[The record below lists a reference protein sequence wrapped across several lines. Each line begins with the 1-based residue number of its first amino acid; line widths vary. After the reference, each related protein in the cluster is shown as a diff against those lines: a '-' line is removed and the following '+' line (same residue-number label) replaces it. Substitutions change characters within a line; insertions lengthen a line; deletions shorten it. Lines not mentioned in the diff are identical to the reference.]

1 MTTHGRASV
10 GTQDAAVSAG
20 ASGGRPTEAPTP
32 APQGPSVNGLSSTG
46 DQPRTSAVVADS
58 RALGISAAT
67 VLAIGL
73 LLRGWVGWRGFF
85 YLDDFVFTARAAT
98 HSVFDAH
105 YLLEP
110 YNSHFMPGSYVWVW
124 VLTRLLPFNYG
135 AVVVTSMLLQGVLG
149 VLFYVLLRRLFGSH
163 LLILVP
169 FTMFVLTPMTLP
181 ANLWWAA
188 ALNQLPQQL
197 ALVGVLLAHV
207 TYLRT
212 GRTARGLV
220 GPFVLLAGLAFS
232 EKTLLALPLLLA
244 FTVLFFAAGR
254 PLRRTR
260 DALVQHRIIW
270 AGYAVVTVP
279 YMLFYVSTVPSPAR
293 QPGTGASVV
302 QLVMESFVRAVVPA
316 ILGGP
321 WHWAQIGYA
330 GALADPGP
338 FACAVALVVLAGVVA
353 GSCLARRGAWR
364 GWALALGYAVTNLV
378 LLVVSRAA
386 FIGPVIAGEYRYVTD
401 VALVAALGLALAL
414 VPLSGQ
420 WRAGRPAT
428 LDERPALR
436 RWLDTDPVRE
446 LLDELPRP
454 RAAAWIAVAVTALT
468 VSAAWSTVSYDQ
480 FWRINPARPWVET
493 ARSELSGYTTPPV
506 LADGYVP
513 QEVAWALLGD
523 YATVSHLLSPLPTPP
538 RTLADGPTSDSL
550 YMLDDR
556 GRVRRAAVSGV
567 SALPGPRKGC
577 GWRIGAQPVTV
588 PLQRSTLPFSWTVR
602 IGYIS
607 SGTTKGAVTIGGTRT
622 PVEFHAGLGAVFLR
636 ANGAFDE
643 VRLETAGD
651 GAVVCS
657 DDITVGAPVPV
668 QEAR

>member
-1 MTTHGRASV
+1 MTGSPVGGSAS
-10 GTQDAAVSAG
+10 
-20 ASGGRPTEAPTP
+20 
-32 APQGPSVNGLSSTG
+32 
-46 DQPRTSAVVADS
+46 ADS
-58 RALGISAAT
+58 RPRRSAQLADGRGLGTAAAV
-67 VLAIGL
+67 VLVIGL
-73 LLRGWVGWRGFF
+73 LLRTWVGWRGFF

-98 HSVFDAH
+98 HSLFDAS

-110 YNSHFMPGSYVWVW
+110 YNSHLMPGSYVWVW
-124 VLTRLLPFNYG
+124 ALTRLLPFNYA

-149 VLFYVLLRRLFGSH
+149 VMFYVLLRRLFGST
-163 LLILVP
+163 LLVLVP
-169 FTMFVLTPMTLP
+169 FTVFVLTPMTLP

-197 ALVGVLLAHV
+197 ALVGLLLAHV

-212 GRTARGLV
+212 GRTARGLL
-220 GPFVLLAGLAFS
+220 GPLVLLGGLAFS
-232 EKTLLALPLLLA
+232 EKTLLALPMLFA
-244 FTVLFFAAGR
+244 FTVLFFAPGR
-254 PLRRTR
+254 ALPRLR
-260 DALVQHRIIW
+260 DVLVRHRVVW
-270 AGYAVVTVP
+270 AGYVVVAVP
-279 YMLFYVSTVPSPAR
+279 YVLYYVAAVPSPAR

-302 QLVMESFVRAVVPA
+302 QLGMESFARAVVPA
-316 ILGGP
+316 LLGGP

-330 GALADPGP
+330 GALADPSP
-338 FACAVALVVLAGVVA
+338 FASAVALVVLTGVVA

-401 VALVAALGLALAL
+401 VALVTALGLALA
-414 VPLSGQ
+414 VIPLSGG
-420 WRAGRPAT
+420 WRAGRAAT
-428 LDERPALR
+428 LEQRPALR
-436 RWLDTDPVRE
+436 RWLATDPVRE

-454 RAAAWIAVAVTALT
+454 RPAVWVAVTVTALT
-468 VSAAWSTVSYDQ
+468 VSAAWSTLSYDQ

-506 LADGYVP
+506 LADSYVP

-523 YATVSHLLSPLPTPP
+523 YATVSHVLSPLPTPP

-550 YMLDDR
+550 SMLDDR
-556 GRVRRAAVSGV
+556 GRVRSATVSGV
-567 SALPGPRKGC
+567 SARPGPRRDC
-577 GWRIGAQPVTV
+577 GWRVSGRPVSV

-602 IGYIS
+602 VGYIS
-607 SGTTKGAVTIGGTRT
+607 SATTKGAVTIGGTRT
-622 PVEFHAGLGAVFLR
+622 PVVFHSGLGAFFLR
-636 ANGAFDE
+636 AHGAVDE

-651 GAVVCS
+651 GAVVCT

-668 QEAR
+668 PETR